1 MTNVVQPIS
10 PMILPKITPPPGL
23 ALTRRVEHFS
33 TTVKAV
39 SESDPAVYSKTGIV
53 SSHPEG
59 WDSHVKCKSKG
70 KWKGN
75 SGRQGINSPSGGK
88 GSIRIPTRSCRV
100 DRQIFGMEPVSAKV
114 AAQPPCRSVSP
125 ELDRENVL
133 GSFGLHE

>member
-23 ALTRRVEHFS
+23 ALTRRVEHSS
-33 TTVKAV
+33 TTVRAV

-53 SSHPEG
+53 NSNPDG
-59 WDSHVKCKSKG
+59 WDSRVKG
-70 KWKGN
+70 KLKGKLKGN
-75 SGRQGINSPSGGK
+75 SERQAIDSPSGGK

-100 DRQIFGMEPVSAKV
+100 DGQFLGMEPVSAKV
-114 AAQPPCRSVSP
+114 AAQPACRSISP
-125 ELDRENVL
+125 ETDRENVL